1 MMMCLGVGLLGFILF
16 GTLSASW
23 TCMSVTKLGKFSA
36 IIVSNRFSISCSH
49 SSSGTPKMRMLAR
62 LKLSQ
67 RLLTLSSFLWILFS
81 FCCSDWAFF
90 ASLYSKSMVCF
101 LDLRTLLFNLCKL
114 FFISVNVS
122 FISDCASII
131 SDWSFFMLLRPSLS
145 SLRFSLSS
153 LSILISSILN
163 SASVRLLTS
172 ISLSSFLGVLFCSF
186 IWDLFL
192 CLLILAA
199 SLCLFLCYYLTS
211 GMGLAE
217 TRCCSFERI

>member
-1 MMMCLGVGLLGFILF
+1 MMTCLGVGLLGFILF
-16 GTLSASW
+16 GTLCASW
-23 TCMSVTKLGKFSA
+23 TCMSVSFTKLGKFSA

-49 SSSGTPKMRMLAR
+49 SSPSGTPKMQMLAR

-67 RLLTLSSFLWILFS
+67 RLLTLSSFFWILFY

-90 ASLYSKSMVCF
+90 ASLYSKFMVCF
-101 LDLRTLLFNLCKL
+101 LALSTLLLNLCKL
-114 FFISVNVS
+114 FFISVNAS
-122 FISDCASII
+122 FISDCASIISDCASII

-145 SLRFSLSS
+145 SLRFSPSS
-153 LSILISSILN
+153 LSILISSIWN
-163 SASVRLLTS
+163 SASVRLLIS

-199 SLCLFLCYYLTS
+199 SLCLFLCIT
-211 GMGLAE
+211 
-217 TRCCSFERI
+217 